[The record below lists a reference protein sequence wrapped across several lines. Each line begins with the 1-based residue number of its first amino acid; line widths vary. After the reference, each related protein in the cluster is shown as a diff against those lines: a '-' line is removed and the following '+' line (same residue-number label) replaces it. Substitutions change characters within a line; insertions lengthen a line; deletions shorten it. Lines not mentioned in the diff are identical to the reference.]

1 MEFKEIYDNYSG
13 TVYSYLKFKIKDS
26 YLVEDIL
33 QDTFLCIYKE
43 LYKLRDVENIK
54 SYVLKIAHRRM
65 VDKLRKLNNFEVN
78 IDDINENQVIEETPF
93 DNLLVKDM
101 LKILDST
108 SRTIIYGIYIEK
120 LSYKELSEMLE
131 LPEGTIK
138 SKCFYAK
145 RKLRD
150 ILREEYVC

>member
-150 ILREEYVC
+150 ILKEEYVC